1 MQVEIERDEE
11 HRPVQQ
17 EEEEEEVS
25 ALALLGLQREEEGT
39 HRPAKAKRIAVLAVE
54 PGVGSG

>member
-1 MQVEIERDEE
+1 MQQE
-11 HRPVQQ
+11 

-25 ALALLGLQREEEGT
+25 ALALLDLQREEEGT